1 MRTKFKVSILSML
14 AIVFTFAFVLVGC
27 GESKTRGETISLT
40 EAKTLIVSAL
50 ATDDNP
56 DNRSIFAKFG
66 KTQLLSEYNDEIT
79 SISGVSGSINAQY
92 EYSNGALQKFSLD
105 LFSSYYGTNTIIKE
119 YSPEI
124 DTIYLYTSDGIHEP
138 SIGNLTLIDPEP
150 GNEASIIN
158 GNLSYSMIYLQ
169 MYGSLFTDDAF
180 TNAYNNVTK
189 TNTSSGYDIA
199 LSVNFEWFI
208 KTILRAIYTEE
219 QFIKVWEEIYKPQ
232 LDAMGDLINSPGT
245 SSQVVLEFN
254 NNNQISNLKLVN
266 NISGQTA
273 SPSDPS
279 ASFSSS
285 ETMTISPYTGEI
297 TEPQWVTD
305 YLAEQSQAQ
314 E

>member
-27 GESKTRGETISLT
+27 GDSKTNGETISLT

-66 KTQLLSEYNDEIT
+66 KTQAVAESSENVHN
-79 SISGVSGSINAQY
+79 SSVSMNAQY

-150 GNEASIIN
+150 GNEASILN
-158 GNLSYSMIYLQ
+158 GNLSYSMIYPQ

-180 TNAYNNVTK
+180 ENVYNSVTK
-189 TNTSSGYDIA
+189 TNTSSGYNIV
-199 LSVNFEWFI
+199 LTMNYEGF
-208 KTILRAIYTEE
+208 LRTTLRTIYTEE
-219 QFIKVWEEIYKPQ
+219 QFIKAWEEIYKPQ
-232 LDAMGDLINSPGT
+232 LDAMGDLLNNPGT
-245 SSQVVLEFN
+245 SFQAILEFN
-254 NNNQISNLKLVN
+254 NNNQITNLKLVN
-266 NISGQTA
+266 NIPGQTT

-279 ASFSSS
+279 ASFNNF
-285 ETMTISPYTGEI
+285 EAMTISPYTGEI

-305 YLAEQSQAQ
+305 YLAEQNQAQ